1 MSKTEVSELT
11 SEMGLMVTNL
21 PKILLTDPQVQKLEA
36 KLGDVLEI
44 NRDDFGRKYKHYRL
58 VVED

>member
-11 SEMGLMVTNL
+11 SDMGLTVTNL
-21 PKILLTDPQVQKLEA
+21 PKILITDPQVQKIEA
-36 KLGDVLEI
+36 KVGDVLEI
-44 NRDDFGRKYKHYRL
+44 NRDDFGRKYKQYRL